1 VKPENP
7 RTSSQDIRIGVDLGG
22 TKIEGII
29 LSPDGKLEQK
39 LRIETPGQ
47 HYESILEALLEVIV
61 TLQRQANKTLSVGIG
76 TPGALSFP
84 AEVMKN
90 CNSISLNGR
99 ALKKDVEAKL
109 GYEVRIENDANCFAL
124 SEAHYGAGAGAKS
137 VFGVIIGTGTG
148 GGVVI
153 NKSLLT
159 GPNSIAGEWG
169 HNSLPSSARELID
182 NDRRCYCGRSNCIET
197 VLSGRGLSQTHL
209 DRTGAQASAKDIAKA
224 ADAGEGEAIATLDI
238 YIQQL
243 AQCLAT
249 VTNLID
255 PEVIVLGG
263 GLSNIKRLYDSVP
276 SAMADYVFTDKMLTR
291 IEAPS
296 FGDAS
301 GARGAACLWPIA

>member
-1 VKPENP
+1 M
-7 RTSSQDIRIGVDLGG
+7 RIGVDLGG

-29 LSPDGKLEQK
+29 LRPDGELAGKI
-39 LRIETPGQ
+39 RIETPGQ
-47 HYESILEALLEVIV
+47 HYASILEALIEVIE
-61 TLQRQANKTLSVGIG
+61 TLQQQADQTLNVGIG

-90 CNSISLNGR
+90 CNSISLNGQ

-109 GYEVRIENDANCFAL
+109 GYEIRIENDANCFAL

-169 HNSLPSSARELID
+169 HNSLPSSARKLIGA
-182 NDRRCYCGRSNCIET
+182 DRRCYCGRSNCIET
-197 VLSGRGLSQTHL
+197 VLSGRGLSQTHFEL
-209 DRTGAQASAKDIAKA
+209 TGKQASAKDIACA
-224 ADAGEGEAIATLDI
+224 ADAGASDAEVTLEI

-263 GLSNIKRLYDSVP
+263 GLSNIRRLYDGVP
-276 SAMADYVFTDKMLTR
+276 DAMAGYVFTEKMMTR
-291 IEAPS
+291 IEPPS

-301 GARGAACLWPIA
+301 GARGAACLWPII

>member
-1 VKPENP
+1 M
-7 RTSSQDIRIGVDLGG
+7 RIGVDLGG

-29 LSPDGKLEQK
+29 LSPDGKLEEK

-47 HYESILEALLEVIV
+47 HYESIVEALIEVI
-61 TLQRQANKTLSVGIG
+61 TKLQQQASQTLSVGIG

-90 CNSISLNGR
+90 CNSISLNGQP
-99 ALKKDVEAKL
+99 LKKDVEAKL

-124 SEAHYGAGAGAKS
+124 SEAHYGAGADAKT

-153 NKSLLT
+153 NKTLLT

-169 HNSLPSSARELID
+169 HNSLPSSARELIHS
-182 NDRRCYCGRSNCIET
+182 DRRCYCGRSNCIET

-209 DRTGAQASAKDIAKA
+209 DRTGNQAIAKDIAKA
-224 ADAGEGEAIATLDI
+224 ADAGDAESAASLDI

-263 GLSNIKRLYDSVP
+263 GLSNIGRFYSSLPD
-276 SAMADYVFTDKMLTR
+276 AMADYVFTDKMLTR
-291 IEAPS
+291 IKAPS

-301 GARGAACLWPIA
+301 GARGAACLWPIP